1 MHGTIID
8 DPIISND
15 LFSLDD
21 GEGLV
26 PYSDDEDSEED
37 DEMRELVGYQVQVW
51 KPAKGNVAMVTF
63 DVVKALSDLTGST
76 FSVNDHWNDV
86 RLYGGDI
93 SDALSR
99 LNAMEAILVSLPY

>member
-1 MHGTIID
+1 VHGTVID

-26 PYSDDEDSEED
+26 PYSDDDDSEED
-37 DEMRELVGYQVQVW
+37 DEIPEPAGYQVQVW

-63 DVVKALSDLTGST
+63 DVVKALSDHTGSS
-76 FSVNDHWNDV
+76 FSINDHWNDV
-86 RLYGGDI
+86 RLYGGDL
-93 SDALSR
+93 SDALSG
-99 LNAMEAILVSLPY
+99 LNAMEAILVSLPS